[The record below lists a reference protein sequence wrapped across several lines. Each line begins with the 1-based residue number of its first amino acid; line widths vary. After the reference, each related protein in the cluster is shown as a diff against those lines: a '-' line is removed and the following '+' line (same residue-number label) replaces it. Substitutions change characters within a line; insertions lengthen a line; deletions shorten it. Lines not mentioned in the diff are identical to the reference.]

1 VESGPEAKPTIE
13 ALEDER
19 RRLRELERN
28 LAAERDRVQAAAARE
43 FARMQ
48 EVLRDAADRAA
59 RREHELEI
67 ARRRLERKLA
77 GGRLGRLGARRGR
90 AIEPREDK
98 SLDQREHAL
107 AEREASLDDR
117 ERALTEIGK
126 QATAEAERLK
136 ELEVGLVAGRREV
149 DQAEALD
156 ARARALA
163 ARADEL
169 TAREVELEQKVD
181 ELVDAERRSNEQ
193 LAARRAELDAREQ
206 AAAELAQQ
214 AEALSLREP
223 PPVSEPP
230 SQPVAVAPDLR
241 ADQERLE
248 AKART
253 LEEAERRLADVRADV
268 STRET
273 AVVGDEAVL
282 ARQRAEL
289 EERAAQLREVER
301 REAALVDRSTVLD
314 AREAELAETIAGLE
328 QRKREL
334 ALLREQLEAERSRLA
349 ARSRRLGEAERRG
362 PIRAA
367 SRPQAVGF
375 SEGLR
380 ALARK
385 RGAS

>member
-43 FARMQ
+43 IARMQ